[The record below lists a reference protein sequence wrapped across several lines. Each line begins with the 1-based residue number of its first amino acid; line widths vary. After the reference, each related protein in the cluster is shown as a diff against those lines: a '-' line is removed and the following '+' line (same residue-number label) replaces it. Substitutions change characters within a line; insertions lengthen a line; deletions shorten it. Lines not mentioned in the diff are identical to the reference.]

1 MEQNIV
7 IGSMGFMGREPGSGM
22 ALKTIIYA

>member
-1 MEQNIV
+1 MGPNTG
-7 IGSMGFMGREPGSGM
+7 IGDMGFMEKEPGSGM